1 MNVHWI
7 RTPRIL
13 AVAALAALAALG
25 AGVEAGSNLPGGYP
39 GPMCGERPQVPVRP
53 EKFETEEAISA
64 YNAKVEAYNASME
77 RIVACVRAYIAG
89 AAADIELI
97 RKRATEAV
105 ERIGQ

>member
-1 MNVHWI
+1 MNVHWM

-13 AVAALAALAALG
+13 AVVALAVLG

-39 GPMCGERPQVPVRP
+39 GPMCGERPEVPVRP

-77 RIVACVRAYIAG
+77 RVLECVRAYVAS
-89 AAADIELI
+89 AADDIELI
-97 RKRATEAV
+97 RKRAKEAV
-105 ERIGQ
+105 ERINR

>member
-1 MNVHWI
+1 MNVHWM

-13 AVAALAALAALG
+13 AVVALAALG

-39 GPMCGERPQVPVRP
+39 GPMCGERPEVPVRP

-77 RIVACVRAYIAG
+77 RIIACVRAYVAS
-89 AAADIELI
+89 AADDIELI
-97 RKRATEAV
+97 RKRAKEAV
-105 ERIGQ
+105 ERINQ

>member
-1 MNVHWI
+1 M

-13 AVAALAALAALG
+13 AVVALAALG

-39 GPMCGERPQVPVRP
+39 GPMCGERPEVPVRP

-77 RIVACVRAYIAG
+77 RIIACVRAYVAS
-89 AAADIELI
+89 AADDIELI
-97 RKRATEAV
+97 RKRAKEAV
-105 ERIGQ
+105 ERINQ